1 MRGERALVGSV
12 GCPYC
17 QHASGDRDI
26 FPSVLRHLRL
36 NAPQHAGDPTWV
48 AAAPDKF
55 RGLPDVG
62 ARTATLA
69 ADKDDFYKMREAF
82 PEAMIA
88 LPGKSHPDSDLT
100 AACAALILP
109 RPTADLK

>member
-1 MRGERALVGSV
+1 MHEKDDRTVVTAIAGSAPRSAGV

-48 AAAPDKF
+48 P
-55 RGLPDVG
+55 
-62 ARTATLA
+62 
-69 ADKDDFYKMREAF
+69 
-82 PEAMIA
+82 
-88 LPGKSHPDSDLT
+88 
-100 AACAALILP
+100 
-109 RPTADLK
+109 